1 MRITTQAW
9 ETYIRRLAQLN
20 EKAAQLMAEYLAA
33 HGIADTEAL
42 TDYAAALVQKYGEG
56 SAELACHMVRRVLG
70 DGAAAQLYPMG
81 ATQGSASAMG
91 YTQSWTMSG
100 GSSGELYLS
109 KLEKRLLGLG
119 SRVGAH
125 SPLEDLT

>member
-1 MRITTQAW
+1 
-9 ETYIRRLAQLN
+9 
-20 EKAAQLMAEYLAA
+20 
-33 HGIADTEAL
+33 
-42 TDYAAALVQKYGEG
+42 
-56 SAELACHMVRRVLG
+56 
-70 DGAAAQLYPMG
+70 MG

-91 YTQSWTMSG
+91 YTQNWTMSG

>member
-1 MRITTQAW
+1 MRYATLADVEAGFRKLEEDEQRRCLALLEEAATIIDTCSENAATGPQAAG
-9 ETYIRRLAQLN
+9 ELPHGAPRFRRRSR
-20 EKAAQLMAEYLAA
+20 
-33 HGIADTEAL
+33 G
-42 TDYAAALVQKYGEG
+42 
-56 SAELACHMVRRVLG
+56 
-70 DGAAAQLYPMG
+70 QLYPMG

>member
-1 MRITTQAW
+1 MRYATLADVEAGFRTL
-9 ETYIRRLAQLN
+9 EEDERRRCLALLEEAATIIDTCSANAAPDRKQL
-20 EKAAQLMAEYLAA
+20 
-33 HGIADTEAL
+33 
-42 TDYAAALVQKYGEG
+42 V
-56 SAELACHMVRRVLG
+56 SCRMVRRDLG
-70 DGAAAQLYPMG
+70 DGAAAQLYPLG

>member
-1 MRITTQAW
+1 MAH
-9 ETYIRRLAQLN
+9 LLLL
-20 EKAAQLMAEYLAA
+20 LMFAVV
-33 HGIADTEAL
+33 
-42 TDYAAALVQKYGEG
+42 AAAFLFNNHLVR
-56 SAELACHMVRRVLG
+56 SAGDNVRSGRGCRVIL
-70 DGAAAQLYPMG
+70 LLLLL
-81 ATQGSASAMG
+81 
-91 YTQSWTMSG
+91 SG